1 MIISSTLQ
9 RILEYLERHIGE
21 WILQDRI
28 EYLMA
33 QNDLHEWGV
42 FKQLKL
48 IANVGSQWNKEKR
61 SMEYKWYERR
71 EGDDFTQKALDE
83 FDT

>member
-1 MIISSTLQ
+1 MIISSTLK

-21 WILQDRI
+21 WTLQDRI

-42 FKQLKL
+42 FKHLKL

-61 SMEYKWYERR
+61 SMEYQWYERR
-71 EGDDFTQKALDE
+71 EGDDFTQEAIDN
-83 FDT
+83 F